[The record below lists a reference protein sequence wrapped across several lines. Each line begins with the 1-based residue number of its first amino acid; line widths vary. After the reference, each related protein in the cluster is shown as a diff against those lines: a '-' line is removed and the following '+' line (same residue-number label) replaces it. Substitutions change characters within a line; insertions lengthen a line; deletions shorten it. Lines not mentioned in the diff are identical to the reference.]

1 MICNNQNLCWLL
13 LGVLIIFG
21 GFGIT
26 VLSVYVE
33 NINEEGGSIL
43 DKVGVL
49 TMVFGAISV
58 SRWLSKI
65 DMCDKKPS

>member
-1 MICNNQNLCWLL
+1 MICNNQNLCSLL
-13 LGVLIIFG
+13 LGVAVIFG

-26 VLSVYVE
+26 VLSVYAG

-49 TMVFGAISV
+49 AMVLGAISA